1 MELDLK
7 EIRKNLDTIDDQLIA
22 LFRERMQLSAQVAAY
37 KKENNM
43 PILDSG
49 RESQIIER
57 LSQAAGV
64 EFASATRQ
72 LYQTIFQLS
81 RAYQA
86 ELIQA
91 VKEPRGNDED
101 ET

>member
-1 MELDLK
+1 MDITQL
-7 EIRKNLDTIDDQLIA
+7 RKQIDTIDDEIVR
-22 LFRERMQLSAQVAAY
+22 LFCQRMGISAQIADF

-91 VKEPRGNDED
+91 VKEPRENDED